1 MDTPT
6 ATNVIAEL
14 VVLRLIDSGRL
25 GDFTESVSR
34 AWNEGVLRHTRG
46 TTAIEPDY
54 DLILA
59 FSRGIQKSYNMR
71 NLELKEVFIAV
82 TSQVLTLMHATTINN
97 IWERVSAM
105 ETLPDDAFLKA
116 VRQKISMGTSA
127 TSSTTTTV
135 KEPKRKRGKLQ
146 LRRSRSLL
154 KFRKTTPGN

>member
-14 VVLRLIDSGRL
+14 GLLRLIDSGRL
-25 GDFTESVSR
+25 CDFTKSVSR
-34 AWNEGVLRHTRG
+34 ACNEGVLRHTRG
-46 TTAIEPDY
+46 TAANEPAY

-59 FSRGIQKSYNMR
+59 FSRGVQKSYNMR
-71 NLELKEVFIAV
+71 NLELKAVFIAV

-116 VRQKISMGTSA
+116 VRQKISEPKRKRKKG
-127 TSSTTTTV
+127 
-135 KEPKRKRGKLQ
+135 PKRKRGKLQ
-146 LRRSRSLL
+146 LRRSRSLV

>member
-25 GDFTESVSR
+25 GDFTESVCR
-34 AWNEGVLRHTRG
+34 ACNEGVLRHTRG
-46 TTAIEPDY
+46 TTSIEPDY

-116 VRQKISMGTSA
+116 VRQKISEPKRKRR
-127 TSSTTTTV
+127 

-146 LRRSRSLL
+146 LRRSRSLV
-154 KFRKTTPGN
+154 KSRKTATGN